1 MKTNKQLANKVVG
14 LVLVLSALTGL
25 SAGLARA
32 QSDVP
37 DNMLST
43 SVTTLTD
50 TELADAAELP
60 DCNYKV
66 DATTACTIRLYPNSI
81 TQLDTNIPK
90 ADAKTQGV
98 RATPVGCDFDRIEL
112 RDSHGQPIGDLTSGG
127 LLSDMKGT
135 YQVVANFGRSV
146 CLMKFE
152 PVTQTLQ
159 TGADLTGTQSDV
171 PDNLLSL

>member
-25 SAGLARA
+25 SASLARA

-43 SVTTLTD
+43 SLT
-50 TELADAAELP
+50 EAAELP
-60 DCNYKV
+60 DCNYKI
-66 DATTACTIRLYPNSI
+66 DATTACSVRLYPNSI

-98 RATPVGCDFDRIEL
+98 RVTPVGCDFDRIEL

-152 PVTQTLQ
+152 PLAQ
-159 TGADLTGTQSDV
+159 TGTQSDV